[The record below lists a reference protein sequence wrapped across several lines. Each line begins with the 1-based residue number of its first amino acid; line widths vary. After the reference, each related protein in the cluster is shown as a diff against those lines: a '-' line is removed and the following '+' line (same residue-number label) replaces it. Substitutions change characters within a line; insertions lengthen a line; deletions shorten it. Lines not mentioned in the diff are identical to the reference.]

1 MSTAVR
7 QDTPWNVLLREAP
20 RWLPVAA
27 VFVWAYSTTLRG
39 MWEEWSQAPDYS
51 HCFFV
56 PLFSAWVLWER
67 RSMLAGAAPRGSWWG
82 LLFFAITA
90 ALMFASSVMY
100 LVYFERLSLIS
111 SLAGVALFVG
121 GWQGLR
127 WAWAPVAYLLFM
139 VPLPGP
145 LLVLL
150 SYPLQRLG
158 TLVATFILQLG
169 GIPAF
174 AQGNVVVLR
183 EARVDV
189 VAACSGLRILM
200 LCIAICVGT
209 IMITRRT
216 WREKLIIVASAIPIA
231 LLANITRLT
240 ATALAYELFGNRIP
254 ETTVHDVAGYLMMP
268 GAVGL
273 LWLELEILAA
283 LARDGLMLQSVTARI
298 IVAALLLG
306 GIFGGTR
313 LIRGGAWTLSP
324 QPRKAYEQLPARLG
338 QWTLDEKAGQHSFLD
353 PPSDAASAANGVYR
367 SEKGGEVF
375 AEVDQFTRLDVSLPH
390 PPEQCYNL
398 SGCYV
403 RSQEN
408 AQAPLP
414 AGQTATVRLMSVDHN
429 GQRMSV
435 MFWYDLD
442 GETVVDRVGLGK
454 VRLKLGG
461 QKTRPLVLKVM
472 LQTMAPNAADAEETL
487 RSVAVPLMAWI
498 RQGRTQ

>member
-1 MSTAVR
+1 MLTAVR
-7 QDTPWNVLLREAP
+7 LEKPWNVLLREAL
-20 RWLPVAA
+20 RWLPAVA
-27 VFVWAYSTTLRG
+27 VFAWAYSTTLRG

-67 RSMLAGAAPRGSWWG
+67 RAVISGAELRGSWWG
-82 LLFFAITA
+82 LTLFGITG
-90 ALMFASSVMY
+90 ALLFASSMMY
-100 LVYFERLSLIS
+100 LVYFERLSIIT

-121 GWQGLR
+121 GWPAWR

-200 LCIAICVGT
+200 LCLAICVGT
-209 IMITRRT
+209 IMITRRS
-216 WREKLIIVASAIPIA
+216 WRDKVIIVASAIPIA

-268 GAVGL
+268 GAVAL
-273 LWLELEILAA
+273 LWAELETLGM
-283 LARDGLMLQSVTARI
+283 LARRRQREAELRGTA
-298 IVAALLLG
+298 
-306 GIFGGTR
+306 
-313 LIRGGAWTLSP
+313 
-324 QPRKAYEQLPARLG
+324 
-338 QWTLDEKAGQHSFLD
+338 
-353 PPSDAASAANGVYR
+353 
-367 SEKGGEVF
+367 
-375 AEVDQFTRLDVSLPH
+375 
-390 PPEQCYNL
+390 
-398 SGCYV
+398 
-403 RSQEN
+403 
-408 AQAPLP
+408 
-414 AGQTATVRLMSVDHN
+414 
-429 GQRMSV
+429 
-435 MFWYDLD
+435 
-442 GETVVDRVGLGK
+442 
-454 VRLKLGG
+454 
-461 QKTRPLVLKVM
+461 
-472 LQTMAPNAADAEETL
+472 
-487 RSVAVPLMAWI
+487 
-498 RQGRTQ
+498 